1 MRRYRRTCSCLLVVL
16 AVLVAAATAS
26 EASALTTNIYQESS
40 SKLVY
45 SGTWKLARTSKC
57 MGGAMRT
64 RNATGS
70 VKAVFTGTAVS
81 VFVTKGRA
89 YGIMKVTLDGVAR
102 RVSLYR
108 SSTAY
113 RQKVFSRTGLT
124 AGPHTIMLQ
133 WTGTKSAAA
142 TSKTVNLDALAIRG
156 ALNQTGGLVGFW
168 AAPVEPTYAD
178 AYRFY
183 ANGTYK
189 RVIVYDLGSSGD
201 GTFVHT
207 GQYTTYYDPAYSS
220 LILGLFFRT
229 EKYTPEVGGG
239 ETQQLGDI
247 GYLYYINGTTL
258 GIKDYASWYTY
269 YYKQ

>member
-26 EASALTTNIYQESS
+26 EASALTTNIYQESN

-102 RVSLYR
+102 RVNLYR

-113 RQKVFSRTGLT
+113 RQKVFSRTGLA

-142 TSKTVNLDALAIRG
+142 TSKTVNLDALAIG
-156 ALNQTGGLVGFW
+156 GTLNVTGGLVGTWSFADYDW
-168 AAPVEPTYAD
+168 AESYTF
-178 AYRFY
+178 RT
-183 ANGTYK
+183 NGTYT
-189 RVIVYDLGSSGD
+189 RVIVTDLNMGND
-201 GTFVHT
+201 GMFVHK
-207 GQYTTYYDPAYSS
+207 GQYATYQVSGTPM
-220 LILGLFFRT
+220 LGLFFRT
-229 EKYTPEVGGG
+229 EKFTPEGGPDG
-239 ETQQLGDI
+239 TPERLANIQ
-247 GYLYYINGTTL
+247 YPYFINGTTL
-258 GIKDYASWYTY
+258 GIWEYSSSYTS